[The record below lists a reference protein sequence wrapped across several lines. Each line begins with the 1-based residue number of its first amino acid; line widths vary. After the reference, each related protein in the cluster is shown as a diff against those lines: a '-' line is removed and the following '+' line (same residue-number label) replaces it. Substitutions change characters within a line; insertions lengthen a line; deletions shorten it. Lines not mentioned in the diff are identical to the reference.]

1 MAGWKKEREYTYTSF
16 LIFPYVQYYSVLCT
30 IRIIQNQMIK
40 GPSESACNIVGIS
53 SIPEKFLCE
62 TFVFCCIIYLFVSP
76 FRQIT
81 QTIQKQREEVDTKRR
96 KKKRRTWYVPTYSF
110 PSLFWS
116 SSLLLY
122 RFHFISLASIHS
134 SSYECVHCAAHRVDH
149 VFVVSAAFQRIASAD
164 IAHKIGHKESLV
176 LRAY

>member
-1 MAGWKKEREYTYTSF
+1 MLIASSHGYYKALIWPGGRKKENIRTQVSLYFLMFSILQCLVYYTHNTKS
-16 LIFPYVQYYSVLCT
+16 
-30 IRIIQNQMIK
+30 NDK
-40 GPSESACNIVGIS
+40 GAPSESACNIVGIS
-53 SIPEKFLCE
+53 SIPEKFLCK

-76 FRQIT
+76 FRQYKT
-81 QTIQKQREEVDTKRR
+81 KDNKWTRKQGKK

-134 SSYECVHCAAHRVDH
+134 SSSYECV
-149 VFVVSAAFQRIASAD
+149 QRT
-164 IAHKIGHKESLV
+164 V
-176 LRAY
+176 